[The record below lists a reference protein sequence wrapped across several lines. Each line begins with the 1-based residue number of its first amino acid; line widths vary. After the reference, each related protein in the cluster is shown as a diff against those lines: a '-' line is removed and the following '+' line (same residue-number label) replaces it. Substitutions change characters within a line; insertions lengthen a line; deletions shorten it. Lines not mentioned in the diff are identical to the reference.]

1 MTVIKVSRDILLS
14 LTIKKNKTMDIT
26 PNPNNFDS
34 SIISNKDLLVLLI
47 THLEYVKSLRNNIFV
62 KLSAN
67 QIEFLDT
74 KIDKLTHKI
83 EYLMSKLSIEDLFDM
98 AINKIH

>member
-1 MTVIKVSRDILLS
+1 M
-14 LTIKKNKTMDIT
+14 NIT

-83 EYLMSKLSIEDLFDM
+83 EYLKSKLSIEDLQ
-98 AINKIH
+98 AIDINVPH

>member
-1 MTVIKVSRDILLS
+1 M
-14 LTIKKNKTMDIT
+14 NIT

-34 SIISNKDLLVLLI
+34 SIISNKDLLELLI

-74 KIDKLTHKI
+74 KIDKLSHKI
-83 EYLMSKLSIEDLFDM
+83 IYLMSKLSIEDLLSID
-98 AINKIH
+98 INKIHKY

>member
-1 MTVIKVSRDILLS
+1 M
-14 LTIKKNKTMDIT
+14 NIT

-34 SIISNKDLLVLLI
+34 SIISNKDLLILLI

-67 QIEFLDT
+67 QIEFLDN

-83 EYLMSKLSIEDLFDM
+83 TYLMSKLSIEDLLSID
-98 AINKIH
+98 INKIHNY

>member
-1 MTVIKVSRDILLS
+1 
-14 LTIKKNKTMDIT
+14 MDIT
-26 PNPNNFDS
+26 PNPNNFNS

-67 QIEFLDT
+67 QIEFLDN
-74 KIDKLTHKI
+74 KINKLSHKI
-83 EYLMSKLSIEDLFDM
+83 EYLTSKLSIENLLSID
-98 AINKIH
+98 INKVPNC

>member
-1 MTVIKVSRDILLS
+1 
-14 LTIKKNKTMDIT
+14 MDIT

-67 QIEFLDT
+67 QIAFLDA
-74 KIDKLTHKI
+74 KIEKLSHKI
-83 EYLMSKLSIEDLFDM
+83 EYLKSKLLIEDLQS
-98 AINKIH
+98 ININVIH

>member
-1 MTVIKVSRDILLS
+1 
-14 LTIKKNKTMDIT
+14 MDIT

-62 KLSAN
+62 PLLAHQITFLDAKIEKLS
-67 QIEFLDT
+67 
-74 KIDKLTHKI
+74 HKI
-83 EYLMSKLSIEDLFDM
+83 EYLKSKLLIEDLQ
-98 AINKIH
+98 AIDINGVHDC

>member
-1 MTVIKVSRDILLS
+1 
-14 LTIKKNKTMDIT
+14 MDIT
-26 PNPNNFDS
+26 PNPNNFNS

-62 KLSAN
+62 ALSVH
-67 QIEFLDT
+67 QIEFLDN

-83 EYLMSKLSIEDLFDM
+83 EYLKSKLLIEDLQ
-98 AINKIH
+98 AIDINRVHDC

>member
-1 MTVIKVSRDILLS
+1 
-14 LTIKKNKTMDIT
+14 MDIT
-26 PNPNNFDS
+26 PNPNNFNS

-67 QIEFLDT
+67 QIEFLDN
-74 KIDKLTHKI
+74 KINKLTHKI
-83 EYLMSKLSIEDLFDM
+83 EYLMSKLSIEDLLSID
-98 AINKIH
+98 INKVHEY

>member
-1 MTVIKVSRDILLS
+1 
-14 LTIKKNKTMDIT
+14 MDIT

-67 QIEFLDT
+67 QIEFLDN

-83 EYLMSKLSIEDLFDM
+83 EYLKSKLSIEDLFDIN
-98 AINKIH
+98 INKIH

>member
-1 MTVIKVSRDILLS
+1 
-14 LTIKKNKTMDIT
+14 MDIT

-67 QIEFLDT
+67 QIEFLDN

-83 EYLMSKLSIEDLFDM
+83 TYLMSKLSIEDLLSID
-98 AINKIH
+98 INKIHEY

>member
-1 MTVIKVSRDILLS
+1 M
-14 LTIKKNKTMDIT
+14 NIT

-67 QIEFLDT
+67 QIEFLDN

-83 EYLMSKLSIEDLFDM
+83 EYLKSKLSIEDLFDID
-98 AINKIH
+98 INKIH

>member
-1 MTVIKVSRDILLS
+1 
-14 LTIKKNKTMDIT
+14 MDIT
-26 PNPNNFDS
+26 PNPNNFNS

-67 QIEFLDT
+67 QIEFLDN
-74 KIDKLTHKI
+74 KINKLSHKI
-83 EYLMSKLSIEDLFDM
+83 EYLVSKLTIEDLLSID
-98 AINKIH
+98 INKVHDY

>member
-1 MTVIKVSRDILLS
+1 M
-14 LTIKKNKTMDIT
+14 NIT

-47 THLEYVKSLRNNIFV
+47 THLDYVKSLRHNIFV

-67 QIEFLDT
+67 QIEFLDN

-83 EYLMSKLSIEDLFDM
+83 TYLMSKLSIEDLLSID
-98 AINKIH
+98 INKIHEY

>member
-1 MTVIKVSRDILLS
+1 M
-14 LTIKKNKTMDIT
+14 NIT

-67 QIEFLDT
+67 QIEFLNT

-83 EYLMSKLSIEDLFDM
+83 EYLKSKLSIEDLLSID
-98 AINKIH
+98 INKVHNY

>member
-1 MTVIKVSRDILLS
+1 M
-14 LTIKKNKTMDIT
+14 NIT

-67 QIEFLDT
+67 QIEFLDN

-83 EYLMSKLSIEDLFDM
+83 EYLKSKLLIEDLQAID
-98 AINKIH
+98 INKIHDC

>member
-1 MTVIKVSRDILLS
+1 
-14 LTIKKNKTMDIT
+14 MDIT
-26 PNPNNFDS
+26 PNPNNLDS

-47 THLEYVKSLRNNIFV
+47 THLDYVKSVRNNIFV

-74 KIDKLTHKI
+74 KINKLTHKI
-83 EYLMSKLSIEDLFDM
+83 TYLMRKISIEDLLSMD
-98 AINKIH
+98 INKAHNY

>member
-1 MTVIKVSRDILLS
+1 
-14 LTIKKNKTMDIT
+14 MDIT

-67 QIEFLDT
+67 QIEFLDN

-83 EYLMSKLSIEDLFDM
+83 EYLMSKLSIEDLQ
-98 AINKIH
+98 AIDINVPH

>member
-1 MTVIKVSRDILLS
+1 M
-14 LTIKKNKTMDIT
+14 NIT

-67 QIEFLDT
+67 QIEFLDN

-83 EYLMSKLSIEDLFDM
+83 EYLRNKLSIEDLLDID
-98 AINKIH
+98 INKVHNY

>member
-1 MTVIKVSRDILLS
+1 
-14 LTIKKNKTMDIT
+14 MDIT

-34 SIISNKDLLVLLI
+34 SIISNKDLLALLI

-67 QIEFLDT
+67 QIEFLDN

-83 EYLMSKLSIEDLFDM
+83 EYLKSKLSIEDLQ
-98 AINKIH
+98 AIDINGVHNY

>member
-1 MTVIKVSRDILLS
+1 M
-14 LTIKKNKTMDIT
+14 NIT

-34 SIISNKDLLVLLI
+34 SIISNKDLLTLLI

-67 QIEFLDT
+67 QIEFLDN
-74 KIDKLTHKI
+74 KINKLSHKI
-83 EYLMSKLSIEDLFDM
+83 EYLGSKLTIEDLLSID
-98 AINKIH
+98 INKIH

>member
-1 MTVIKVSRDILLS
+1 M
-14 LTIKKNKTMDIT
+14 NIT

-34 SIISNKDLLVLLI
+34 SIISNKDLLALLI
-47 THLEYVKSLRNNIFV
+47 THLEYVKSLRNTIFV

-83 EYLMSKLSIEDLFDM
+83 TYLVSKLTIEDLLSID
-98 AINKIH
+98 INKVHDY

>member
-1 MTVIKVSRDILLS
+1 M
-14 LTIKKNKTMDIT
+14 NIT

-67 QIEFLDT
+67 QIEFLDN
-74 KIDKLTHKI
+74 KIDKITHKI
-83 EYLMSKLSIEDLFDM
+83 EYLMSKLSTEDLISINF
-98 AINKIH
+98 NKIHNY

>member
-1 MTVIKVSRDILLS
+1 
-14 LTIKKNKTMDIT
+14 MDIT
-26 PNPNNFDS
+26 PNPNNFNS
-34 SIISNKDLLVLLI
+34 SIISNKDLLILLI
-47 THLEYVKSLRNNIFV
+47 THSEYVKSLRNNIFV

-83 EYLMSKLSIEDLFDM
+83 EYLMSKLSIEDLLSID
-98 AINKIH
+98 INKIHEY

>member
-1 MTVIKVSRDILLS
+1 M
-14 LTIKKNKTMDIT
+14 NIT

-67 QIEFLDT
+67 QIEFLDN
-74 KIDKLTHKI
+74 KIDKLPHKI
-83 EYLMSKLSIEDLFDM
+83 TYLMSKLSIEDLLSID
-98 AINKIH
+98 INKIHNY

>member
-1 MTVIKVSRDILLS
+1 
-14 LTIKKNKTMDIT
+14 MDIT

-67 QIEFLDT
+67 QIEFLNN
-74 KIDKLTHKI
+74 KINKLTHKI
-83 EYLMSKLSIEDLFDM
+83 EYLMSKLTIEDLLSID
-98 AINKIH
+98 INKVHNY

>member
-1 MTVIKVSRDILLS
+1 
-14 LTIKKNKTMDIT
+14 MDIT

-67 QIEFLDT
+67 QIEFLDN

-83 EYLMSKLSIEDLFDM
+83 EYLMSKLSIEDLFDID
-98 AINKIH
+98 INKIH

>member
-1 MTVIKVSRDILLS
+1 M
-14 LTIKKNKTMDIT
+14 NIT

-34 SIISNKDLLVLLI
+34 SIIDNKDLVVLLT

-67 QIEFLDT
+67 QIEFLDN

-83 EYLMSKLSIEDLFDM
+83 EYLMSKLTIEDLLSIDV
-98 AINKIH
+98 NKVHNC